1 MHTSN
6 QEFSN
11 SQENREN
18 LNTQSGK
25 DTNVNLVESDF
36 IINEIP
42 PNSTTITVI
51 KTLPPTPNKSV
62 NPKASP
68 FDKSFYDI
76 SNLEKIWNMPMLNPT
91 NRRPTL
97 KFWITLVF
105 LICLILFAGN
115 NNISNMILEFNNE
128 NVELII
134 FYISIVAIGELISSS
149 NDSVQTHSSCTK
161 MSCSQMEIVANHI
174 HE

>member
-1 MHTSN
+1 MYTSN
-6 QEFSN
+6 QEFLN

-25 DTNVNLVESDF
+25 NTNVNLVESDF

-62 NPKASP
+62 NPKVSP

-76 SNLEKIWNMPMLNPT
+76 SNLEKIWNMPMLHPI

-97 KFWITLVF
+97 KFWITLLF
-105 LICLILFAGN
+105 LICLILF
-115 NNISNMILEFNNE
+115 
-128 NVELII
+128 V
-134 FYISIVAIGELISSS
+134 VAIGELISSS
-149 NDSVQTHSSCTK
+149 NGNVQTNSSCSK
-161 MSCSQMEIVANHI
+161 MSCSQMEDRN
-174 HE
+174 